1 MEVNIMAVSEAR
13 KRANIKW
20 SKNNMKRISVNVRK
34 EKAELFQELTKKNG
48 TNPSALFKQLIDDYI
63 KINDVTP

>member
-1 MEVNIMAVSEAR
+1 MAVSEAR